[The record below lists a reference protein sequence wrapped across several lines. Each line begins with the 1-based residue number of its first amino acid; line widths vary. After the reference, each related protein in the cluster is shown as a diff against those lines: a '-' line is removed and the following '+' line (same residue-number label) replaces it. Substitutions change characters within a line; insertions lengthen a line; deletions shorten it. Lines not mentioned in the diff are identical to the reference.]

1 MPRKQRVMEVV
12 CYFCGNRTSTFT
24 ATASKKLFC
33 HIGGAIGVPPKIDC
47 HIDWLKFKETE
58 NVRKKEKEQSLQQ
71 QRQKLIQEKKE
82 KKVNSYSSINK
93 KLEAYYDA
101 LNTKKKDRTYL

>member
-1 MPRKQRVMEVV
+1 MPRKQREIEVE

-33 HIGGAIGVPPKIDC
+33 HIGGAIGVPPKRDC
-47 HIDWLKFKETE
+47 HIEWLKFKETE

-82 KKVNSYSSINK
+82 KKVASYKQLNQ
-93 KLEAYYDA
+93 KLDDFYDA
-101 LNTKKKDRTYL
+101 IKTKKTQRSYL